1 MMYNLIYLIGSF
13 ENAETEL
20 LSGKIYPYQNH
31 QFFWIIF
38 FSIVLSTTFIG
49 SLALLLKRY
58 FLYRANLDMIQN
70 IHINL
75 EDQNQIKNDNNV
87 VNHQN
92 FNNRSYNLPLL
103 SFFETKIFFSLSVFM
118 VALFVILPIIIDFK
132 RTQIHQNIFYTEII
146 VEYVVGIAIPL
157 YFLMKK

>member
-1 MMYNLIYLIGSF
+1 
-13 ENAETEL
+13 
-20 LSGKIYPYQNH
+20 
-31 QFFWIIF
+31 
-38 FSIVLSTTFIG
+38 
-49 SLALLLKRY
+49 
-58 FLYRANLDMIQN
+58 MIQN

-92 FNNRSYNLPLL
+92 FNNQSYNSPLL
-103 SFFETKIFFSLSVFM
+103 SFFETKIFFSLSVCM

-146 VEYVVGIAIPL
+146 VEYIVGIAIPL
-157 YFLMKK
+157 YVLMKKKAIRQYFWNELQNFLS